1 MESRNRNIAAF
12 FVKMKE
18 NVNICIDYGCF
29 IIILTINVFNPDLF
43 SVLLLH
49 KNQKL
54 NFCTMEKIDQLD
66 RKILRIITQNAR
78 MPFKDVAEECGVS
91 RAAIHQRVQ
100 RLIDMDVITG
110 SGYTVNPKMLGFQ
123 MCVYIGITL
132 ERGSMYKEVVEEL
145 EKIPEIVESQYTL
158 GHYTILIKLYARN
171 DEHLMEL
178 LNGKIQE
185 IPGVASTET
194 LTSLD
199 QRIRRSIPIE

>member
-1 MESRNRNIAAF
+1 
-12 FVKMKE
+12 
-18 NVNICIDYGCF
+18 
-29 IIILTINVFNPDLF
+29 
-43 SVLLLH
+43 
-49 KNQKL
+49 
-54 NFCTMEKIDQLD
+54 
-66 RKILRIITQNAR
+66 

-100 RLIDMDVITG
+100 HLIDINVITG

-123 MCVYIGITL
+123 MCAYIGITL
-132 ERGSMYKEVVEEL
+132 ERGSMYKEVVAEL

-158 GHYTILIKLYARN
+158 GSYTILIKLYAKN

-185 IPGVASTET
+185 IKGVATTET

-199 QRIRRSIPIE
+199 QRIKRTIPIE

>member
-1 MESRNRNIAAF
+1 
-12 FVKMKE
+12 
-18 NVNICIDYGCF
+18 
-29 IIILTINVFNPDLF
+29 
-43 SVLLLH
+43 
-49 KNQKL
+49 
-54 NFCTMEKIDQLD
+54 MEKIDQLD

-110 SGYTVNPKMLGFQ
+110 SGYTENPKMLGFQ

-132 ERGSMYKEVVEEL
+132 ERGSMYKEVVNEL

-171 DEHLMEL
+171 DEHLMQL
-178 LNGKIQE
+178 LNGRIQE
-185 IPGVASTET
+185 IPGVAATET

-199 QRIRRSIPIE
+199 QRIKRSIPIE